1 MSLSQRTTHQD
12 EELLPLGRPGG
23 GHVAPQALRGRR
35 LRVAQ
40 GRRVR
45 VPGCVEQLRQ
55 GAGVNRQAP
64 PARPPSLPDSLAP
77 GCGPLSVPARR
88 FLPVDSLA
96 SPSKPRVAN
105 WISPTT
111 TERPL
116 PRISDPIRS
125 LLISEACPS
134 RISEAPPT
142 ILRQCYYFGARRE
155 AKGGRGV
162 PRTRSARRRTPSG
175 SRPGGGCPGS
185 RPPGSSRTRR
195 TRRRRSPAPGGGRP
209 GGGTRTRAAA
219 SPRRRIRG
227 SDESGGGR
235 GGWMG
240 SFEGGRGRR
249 RGATSDD
256 PSRPLRRQ
264 EAARRPTRTRAL
276 RRASRSIRRDSFPV
290 AEVEP
295 TGRRLPQDSVR
306 ARNRG
311 NSLGNSRNSL
321 VVCVRIADCRR
332 VGASITTRT
341 RGDDRVPASQRGTTV
356 DGHASL
362 EPGSP

>member
-195 TRRRRSPAPGGGRP
+195 TRRRRSPAPGGGETGRWDSDE
-209 GGGTRTRAAA
+209 GGGLPPPPDKGLGRERRGEGGVDGELRGWTRAAE
-219 SPRRRIRG
+219 G
-227 SDESGGGR
+227 SH
-235 GGWMG
+235 
-240 SFEGGRGRR
+240 
-249 RGATSDD
+249 
-256 PSRPLRRQ
+256 
-264 EAARRPTRTRAL
+264 
-276 RRASRSIRRDSFPV
+276 I
-290 AEVEP
+290 
-295 TGRRLPQDSVR
+295 
-306 ARNRG
+306 
-311 NSLGNSRNSL
+311 
-321 VVCVRIADCRR
+321 
-332 VGASITTRT
+332 
-341 RGDDRVPASQRGTTV
+341 
-356 DGHASL
+356 
-362 EPGSP
+362 